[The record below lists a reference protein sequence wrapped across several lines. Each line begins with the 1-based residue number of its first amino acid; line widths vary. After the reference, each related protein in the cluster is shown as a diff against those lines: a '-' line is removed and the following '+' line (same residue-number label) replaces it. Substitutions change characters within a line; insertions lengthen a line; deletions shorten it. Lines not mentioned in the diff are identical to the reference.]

1 MNEMTGRCLC
11 GAVTYTAEVAKT
23 DFHACHCS
31 MCRRWASSP
40 FFAIGVESIT
50 FDGEDKISRYK
61 SSDWAERGFCSQ
73 CGTNLFYWYADGDQ
87 YIMCIGTFDDTTP
100 FTMAGEIYIDSKPP
114 GYAFAG
120 DHPRQTEEEFL
131 KSLGVA

>member
-1 MNEMTGRCLC
+1 MTHVNRSEAGR
-11 GAVTYTAEVAKT
+11 ARSREVT
-23 DFHACHCS
+23 DIF
-31 MCRRWASSP
+31 
-40 FFAIGVESIT
+40 
-50 FDGEDKISRYK
+50 
-61 SSDWAERGFCSQ
+61 SDWAERGFCSQ